1 MDPSNLRRL
10 DFNFLATALLLAAIG
25 AMLVFSATHY
35 TADAPLF
42 RKQLLWTGIGI
53 ALMVLCV
60 SIDYHTL
67 LELSSF
73 LYVAGVALLLY
84 LLLWGRLTR
93 NVRSWIHIGS
103 FQFQPSEFVKIFTA
117 LAIAKFFDSND
128 RAYLTFRN
136 FVIAAVIILLPAALI
151 AIQPAFGSAATFVP
165 LLIVAM
171 FFGGIKRRY
180 WFAMIVVAVIAAP
193 VGWHFLKPFQKERV
207 LIFLNPERDPLGSG
221 YQLTQAKIATG
232 SGGIRGKG
240 FMQGTQVNLQYLP
253 ASHTDFIFSVLG
265 EEWGFVGVS
274 IVLTLYLYLIVQAL
288 LIAEKSR
295 DRGGAFLVLGLI
307 SFFVFHTVINVS
319 MQIGLL
325 PVTGIPLPLL
335 SYGGSATMMFLM
347 SVGLILNVAMRRFVN
362 A

>member
-1 MDPSNLRRL
+1 VQQQLLNAISIGSIYALFAVGYTLVFGVMDILNLAHSAVFMLGAALTYSLVVNHGQPFWVACVLGIAASGFMGLVIEHVCLRPLRRRK
-10 DFNFLATALLLAAIG
+10 
-25 AMLVFSATHY
+25 
-35 TADAPLF
+35 APP
-42 RKQLLWTGIGI
+42 I
-53 ALMVLCV
+53 
-60 SIDYHTL
+60 
-67 LELSSF
+67 
-73 LYVAGVALLLY
+73 
-84 LLLWGRLTR
+84 
-93 NVRSWIHIGS
+93 
-103 FQFQPSEFVKIFTA
+103 
-117 LAIAKFFDSND
+117 
-128 RAYLTFRN
+128 
-136 FVIAAVIILLPAALI
+136 AALI
-151 AIQPAFGSAATFVP
+151 STIGLA
-165 LLIVAM
+165 LI
-171 FFGGIKRRY
+171 I
-180 WFAMIVVAVIAAP
+180 VAVIAAP
-193 VGWHFLKPFQKERV
+193 VGWHLLKPFQKERV

-240 FMQGTQVNLQYLP
+240 FMRGTQVNLQYLP